1 MGRLVYTV
9 LASLDGFVADESGR
23 FDWAEPGE
31 DVHRAVNELEAT
43 VGTYLYGRRLYEVMA
58 AWQDVPGVGHGEGVE
73 AAYADLWRSAD
84 KVVHS
89 TTLEAV
95 TTPRT
100 RLERS
105 FDPVA
110 ARASAHDL
118 DSDTSVG
125 GPTLAA
131 AALRAGVVDDVHLVV
146 FPVLVGAGTSC
157 WPPGLRLD
165 LRLAAEHRF
174 ADGTV
179 HLHYTAGR

>member
-9 LASLDGFVADESGR
+9 LASLDGFVADGAGR

-58 AWQDVPGVGHGEGVE
+58 AWQDVPGVALREGVE
-73 AAYADLWRSAD
+73 AAYADVWRSAD
-84 KVVHS
+84 KLVHS

-100 RLERS
+100 RLERT
-105 FDPVA
+105 FDPLA
-110 ARASAHDL
+110 ARAAAHGR

-131 AALRAGVVDDVHLVV
+131 AALRAGVVDDVHLVA
-146 FPVLVGAGTSC
+146 FPVLVGGGTSC
-157 WPPGLRLD
+157 WPSGLRLD

-179 HLHYTAGR
+179 HLHYTAAR